1 MSPIYFLWWLIMA
14 LNKDTEQISFEDL
27 KFEAEIEEEYKT
39 VTGKECRYEPTYDAY
54 KSYEIDVGEDIS
66 GYPEVTIIEKK
77 GKSYD
82 ALRVRVID
90 DSAEEILDCYANF
103 PKADKNGYVKDIKK
117 SFDFYRNIFDFIYS
131 VLKYRDERNV
141 VDKNGEEYTVFKSV
155 NLLTFAKYI
164 DQMERITVKTTEG
177 NPDSEYNSWIIYKME

>member
-1 MSPIYFLWWLIMA
+1 MA